1 MQGISEGKEKV
12 RRWPTEMG
20 TGTQHREVAVTE
32 EELVLVKG
40 RALRKFSPL
49 WGLMFFVVRVWGC
62 FSFFPPILSTHVAC
76 GTFALILCR

>member
-12 RRWPTEMG
+12 RRWPIEMG

-40 RALRKFSPL
+40 RALRK
-49 WGLMFFVVRVWGC
+49 
-62 FSFFPPILSTHVAC
+62 
-76 GTFALILCR
+76 